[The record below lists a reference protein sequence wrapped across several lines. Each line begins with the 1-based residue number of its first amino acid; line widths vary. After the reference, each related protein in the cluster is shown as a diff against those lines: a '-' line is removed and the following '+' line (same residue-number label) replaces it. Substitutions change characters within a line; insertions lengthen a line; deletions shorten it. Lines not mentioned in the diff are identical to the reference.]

1 MTLFTT
7 TKIIITKPVT
17 LVFVSLFLSHF
28 FRLHV
33 FPPPLLPLSLL
44 FLSLTTYPIT
54 GPKYICRRYLNLV
67 TFPTLITLILLPN
80 LHIIVSRNFACK
92 RTHAP
97 TCICN
102 RASESNW
109 CLWCTYLPTNP
120 RCTSFINLV
129 CNFGRCECI
138 LATPGINS
146 WDHFIPAG

>member
-1 MTLFTT
+1 MISWPSPSLSSLSYFDFTD
-7 TKIIITKPVT
+7 IIITIITFFYQCLISVATVTMFTTITIIITIPVT
-17 LVFVSLFLSHF
+17 PVFVSLFLSPF
-28 FRLHV
+28 LRLHV
-33 FPPPLLPLSLL
+33 FPPPLLPLFLL
-44 FLSLTTYPIT
+44 FLPLTTYPIT

-109 CLWCTYLPTNP
+109 CL
-120 RCTSFINLV
+120 
-129 CNFGRCECI
+129 
-138 LATPGINS
+138 
-146 WDHFIPAG
+146 

>member
-1 MTLFTT
+1 MISWPSPSLSSLSYFDFTD
-7 TKIIITKPVT
+7 IIITIITFFYQCLISVATVTMFTTITIIITIPVT
-17 LVFVSLFLSHF
+17 PVFVSLFLSPF
-28 FRLHV
+28 LRLHV

-109 CLWCTYLPTNP
+109 CL
-120 RCTSFINLV
+120 
-129 CNFGRCECI
+129 
-138 LATPGINS
+138 
-146 WDHFIPAG
+146 